1 MGLKADSW
9 IKKMSLEHGMISPFC

>member
-9 IKKMSLEHGMISPFC
+9 IKKMSLEHGMISP